1 MNIMYKMKQKRIWI
15 ITLSFLLVPLYWLIQ
30 NFGRAQNNGSSFDGS
45 FVHPRGISIPRIEV
59 PLVHPKSAGTVWH
72 EVRKIIN
79 KTKKKGKTSQKSIL
93 ILNWEEFHELLQ
105 KMVIQNEYKGGY
117 GKEPFKSEQI

>member
-1 MNIMYKMKQKRIWI
+1 MKLMYYMKKKCIWI

-30 NFGRAQNNGSSFDGS
+30 KFGMAKNYGISFDGS
-45 FVHPRGISIPRIEV
+45 FVHP
-59 PLVHPKSAGTVWH
+59 KSAGPVWH
-72 EVRKIIN
+72 EEVIVRKIIN
-79 KTKKKGKTSQKSIL
+79 NNKKKGKTSQKSIL
-93 ILNWEEFHELLQ
+93 ILNWEEFHERLQ

>member
-1 MNIMYKMKQKRIWI
+1 MNIMYKMKEKRIWI

-30 NFGRAQNNGSSFDGS
+30 NFGRAQNNGSSF
-45 FVHPRGISIPRIEV
+45 
-59 PLVHPKSAGTVWH
+59 VHPKSAGNVWH

-79 KTKKKGKTSQKSIL
+79 KTKKEGKTSQKFIL

-105 KMVIQNEYKGGY
+105 KMVIQNEYKGVHGY

>member
-1 MNIMYKMKQKRIWI
+1 MKEKRIWI
-15 ITLSFLLVPLYWLIQ
+15 ITISFLLVQLYWLIQ
-30 NFGRAQNNGSSFDGS
+30 NFGRAKNNGSSFDGS
-45 FVHPRGISIPRIEV
+45 FVHP
-59 PLVHPKSAGTVWH
+59 KSAGTVWH
-72 EVRKIIN
+72 EEVIVRKIIN

>member
-1 MNIMYKMKQKRIWI
+1 MKEKRIWI
-15 ITLSFLLVPLYWLIQ
+15 ITLSFLLVQLYWLIQ
-30 NFGRAQNNGSSFDGS
+30 NFGRAKNNGSSFDGS
-45 FVHPRGISIPRIEV
+45 FVHP
-59 PLVHPKSAGTVWH
+59 KSAGTVWH
-72 EVRKIIN
+72 EEVIVRKIIN

-105 KMVIQNEYKGGY
+105 KMVIQNKYKGGY